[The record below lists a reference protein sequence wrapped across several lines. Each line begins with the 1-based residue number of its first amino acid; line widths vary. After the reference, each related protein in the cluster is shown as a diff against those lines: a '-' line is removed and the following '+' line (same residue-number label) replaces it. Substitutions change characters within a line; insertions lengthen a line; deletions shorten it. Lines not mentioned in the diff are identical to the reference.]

1 MKQRIICVES
11 SLEDHPSYFF
21 MKRYEVRELAT
32 LPRTGDS
39 AFFGSVCK
47 EYSGEPIKGI
57 ITDANQTGENQV
69 IRISMPISTEKLS
82 GWLTSEGYRSMPNH
96 EEAD

>member
-11 SLEDHPSYFF
+11 SVEDHPSYFF

-32 LPRTGDS
+32 LPCSGDA

-47 EYSGEPIKGI
+47 EYRGDPIKGVVI
-57 ITDANQTGENQV
+57 NANQIGENQV
-69 IRISMPISTEKLS
+69 IRISMPISTQKLS
-82 GWLTSEGYRSMPNH
+82 SWLISEGYRSMPNQ
-96 EEAD
+96 EEVE